1 MQLQELFEKAVKESK
16 ELPSK
21 PDNETLLKL
30 YALYKQGTEGD
41 VNTESPSNP
50 FDFVSKA
57 KYSAWSDLK
66 GKTKGEAMNEYV
78 TLVNQL
84 KS

>member
-41 VNTESPSNP
+41 INTEPPSNP

-57 KYSAWSDLK
+57 KHNAWSDLK
-66 GKTKGEAMNEYV
+66 GKAKDVAMNEYIA
-78 TLVNQL
+78 LVGQL
-84 KS
+84 KG

>member
-41 VNTESPSNP
+41 INTEPPSNP

-57 KYSAWSDLK
+57 KHNAWSDLK
-66 GKTKGEAMNEYV
+66 GKTKDDAMNEYIA
-78 TLVNQL
+78 LVNQL

>member
-41 VNTESPSNP
+41 INTEPPSNP

-57 KYSAWSDLK
+57 KHNAWSDLK
-66 GKTKGEAMNEYV
+66 GKTKDVAMNEYIA
-78 TLVNQL
+78 LVNQL
-84 KS
+84 KG

>member
-41 VNTESPSNP
+41 INTEPPSNP

-57 KYSAWSDLK
+57 KYNAWSDLK
-66 GKTKGEAMNEYV
+66 GKTKDVAMNEYIA
-78 TLVNQL
+78 LVNQL